1 VLWVGLGLIQSK
13 SGWGYMNDISNAIAK
28 HEELY
33 YLLSPSKFVISEYK
47 EIDRGLQFFVQKEG
61 WSGSIKIY
69 QHEDSNVKIDF
80 SQLDKSRY
88 SLLVKTLAESKKS
101 TLKKKSK
108 PPTADRQILP
118 AIGCA
123 PIGKADYFGSLVMAG
138 IYVDRKTATQLA
150 IAGVKDSKTLGDT
163 KIEVVAREIR
173 RICQDKF
180 VIVEISPTEYNQRY
194 DRLEVE
200 NKSLNDLLIENYVRS
215 IDELLSK
222 VSCETAIVDKLVDE
236 NLLLEQLQSK
246 GRAIKIVRDLRSEN
260 HLAIEAASILAKDR
274 FISNLRKLGKQYKVN
289 LPKGSSKAAILVA
302 KQLVSA
308 HGIEVLGEVAKLHF
322 KTTKEVLI

>member
-1 VLWVGLGLIQSK
+1 
-13 SGWGYMNDISNAIAK
+13 MNDIDRAIAK

-47 EIDRGLQFFVQKEG
+47 EINQGLQFFVQKEG

-69 QHEDSNVKIDF
+69 QYEGGDVKIDF

-101 TLKKKSK
+101 TPKKKSK

-118 AIGCA
+118 AIGCELA
-123 PIGKADYFGSLVMAG
+123 GKGDYFGSLVVAG
-138 IYVDRKTATQLA
+138 VYVDRKIATQLA
-150 IAGVKDSKTLGDT
+150 IAGVKDSKTLGDI

-173 RICQDKF
+173 KICNDKF
-180 VIVEISPTEYNQRY
+180 VVVEILPTEYNQLY
-194 DRLEVE
+194 SNLEIE
-200 NKSLNDLLIENYVRS
+200 NRSLNDLLTGTYVRA

-222 VSCETAIVDKLVDE
+222 VRCETAIVDKLVDE
-236 NLLLEQLQSK
+236 TRLLEQLQSK
-246 GRAIKIVRDLRSEN
+246 GRELKIVQDRRAES
-260 HLAIEAASILAKDR
+260 HIAIEAAAILAKDR
-274 FISNLRKLGKQYKVN
+274 FISNLHKLGKQYKVE
-289 LPKGSSKAAILVA
+289 LPKGASKAAITVA

>member
-1 VLWVGLGLIQSK
+1 
-13 SGWGYMNDISNAIAK
+13 MNDISKAIAK

-47 EIDRGLQFFVQKEG
+47 EIARGLQFFIQKDS

-69 QHEDSNVKIDF
+69 QHEDSTVKIDF

-88 SLLVKTLAESKKS
+88 SLLVKSLSEAKKS
-101 TLKKKSK
+101 TPKKKSK
-108 PPTADRQILP
+108 PPTADKQILP
-118 AIGCA
+118 AIGCDLA
-123 PIGKADYFGSLVMAG
+123 GKADYFGALVIASV
-138 IYVDRKTATQLA
+138 YVDRKTATQLA

-173 RICQDKF
+173 KICQDKF
-180 VIVEISPTEYNQRY
+180 VIVEISPTEYNQIY
-194 DRLEVE
+194 AKLETE
-200 NKSLNDLLIENYVRS
+200 KQSLNDLFAGIHAQV

-222 VSCETAIVDKLVDE
+222 VRSETAIVDKVVDE
-236 NLLLEQLQSK
+236 TLLLEQLERK
-246 GRAIKIVRDLRSEN
+246 GRELKIVQDRRAEN

-274 FISNLRKLGKQYKVN
+274 LISNLRKIGKQYRVE
-289 LPKGSSKAAILVA
+289 LPKGSAKAAITVA
-302 KQLVSA
+302 KQLVAA
-308 HGIEVLGEVAKLHF
+308 HGIEILGEVAKLHF

>member
-1 VLWVGLGLIQSK
+1 
-13 SGWGYMNDISNAIAK
+13 MNEISNAIAK

-69 QHEDSNVKIDF
+69 QYEDSNVIIDF
-80 SQLDKSRY
+80 SQLDNSRY
-88 SLLVKTLAESKKS
+88 SALVKTLAESKKS
-101 TLKKKSK
+101 TPKKKSK
-108 PPTADRQILP
+108 SPTADRQILP
-118 AIGCA
+118 AIGCNLT
-123 PIGKADYFGSLVMAG
+123 GKADYFGCLIVAG
-138 IYVDRKTATQLA
+138 VYVDRKSATQLA

-180 VIVEISPTEYNQRY
+180 VVVEISPREYNQLY
-194 DRLEVE
+194 NQFEIE
-200 NKSLNDLLIENYVRS
+200 NKSLNDLLTEIYVRA

-222 VSCETAIVDKLVDE
+222 VRCEIAIVDNFVE
-236 NLLLEQLQSK
+236 VTLLLERLAAHDRNRIPDKSS
-246 GRAIKIVRDLRSEN
+246 ALKIIQERQAKN
-260 HLAIEAASILAKDR
+260 HLAIDAASILAKDR
-274 FISNLRKLGKQYKVN
+274 FISNLRKLGKHYKVD
-289 LPKGSSKAAILVA
+289 LPQGASKTAILVA
-302 KQLVSA
+302 KQLVTA
-308 HGIEVLGEVAKLHF
+308 HGIDILEEVSKLHF